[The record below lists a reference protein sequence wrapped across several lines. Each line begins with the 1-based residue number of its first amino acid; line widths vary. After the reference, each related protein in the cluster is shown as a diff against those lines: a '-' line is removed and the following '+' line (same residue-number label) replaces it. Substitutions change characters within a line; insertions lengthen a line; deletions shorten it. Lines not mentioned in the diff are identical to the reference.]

1 MSSTNTISPL
11 DFLAAS
17 SVFRDVAPALLAETE
32 ALWAYRQL
40 DAWEPLWSADT
51 PADELA
57 LVLSGR
63 LEVFVGDYAM
73 AKLGPGELLGE
84 ASAFLR
90 GETRTAT
97 VRAIEATRVLV
108 LGQPQLQRMRLAHP
122 DVYDALL
129 ARALLVLAQ
138 RIADKGA
145 RIARLSDEGDPV
157 DLARADGDGR
167 WQRYAASA
175 PTAPVSPIPAL
186 RLLPVLMS
194 APDDVLA
201 RIAGALAPRFVE
213 AGRAL
218 FLAGDPGD
226 AVYVVARGRIDV
238 MRHVRAGGVAR
249 AATIEPGSLI
259 GTGALLLD
267 GPRNATCVAPAGAW
281 VFELSRAAV
290 AGLDRDAARLVRE
303 SLLCALRSQ
312 LVDTDAAV
320 TRLEARRA
328 SRFTGDAT
336 LTETLH
342 GGSGEVAYQ
351 PSVTDSPI
359 EVAAL
364 PALDG
369 PPPLDEKKR
378 RLLETIRGAIIGQN
392 EALDTPYGLLRVTYA
407 DYTASG
413 RCLEFIE
420 DFMRDEVMPT
430 YANTHTEA
438 SGTGRQT
445 TRFREDAR
453 QIVRESVGAND
464 EDAVIF
470 VGSGATGAIHKLI
483 DMLGVR
489 VPPALETAYNLT
501 DKIPP
506 ERRPVVFIGPYEH
519 HSNELPW
526 RHSIAD
532 VVVIDDDDDGRIDLD
547 ALEQALVRHADRP
560 LKIGSFSA
568 ASNVTGI
575 VSDTHA
581 VAALLHRHGA
591 LSFWDYAAAGPYAKI
606 DMNPGGLAY
615 KDAVFI
621 SPHKFIGG
629 PGSPGVLVVK
639 RRLAENPIPTQPGG
653 GTVAMVTPNTVV
665 YARDIEHRE
674 EAGTPA
680 ILESIRCGLAFHLKR
695 SVGADAIHTMEQR
708 FVRRAIDVWR
718 ANPNIRIVGSLAAE
732 RLSIVSMMFR
742 YGGRYLH
749 YNFIVTV
756 LNDLFG
762 IQARGGCSCA
772 GPYMHRLL
780 GLDAATSH
788 AFACMI
794 ERGFSALNPGWA
806 RVNFNYFI
814 SDAEFEYIVAA
825 VNLVGLYGHLLVADY
840 VFDARSGQWHH
851 RAGQPHRPMRLL
863 DLRYGAG
870 RLEYPSRHAS
880 LPEDA
885 LRAQLD
891 AARRVLEGAR
901 RRIADMKIEPF
912 VVDAEYDRLR
922 WFATP
927 AEIVRDLQ
935 VAATA
940 DFDVDL
946 EDAPLDARM
955 ETYRAALAAAYP
967 GGTPNAGG
975 VAVLAALRRSLGIRP
990 EEHRRAYESLR
1001 A

>member
-1 MSSTNTISPL
+1 MPSTNTTPSL
-11 DFLAAS
+11 DLLAAS
-17 SVFRDVAPALLAETE
+17 PVFRDVAPALLAETE
-32 ALWAYRQL
+32 PLWAYREL
-40 DAWEPLWSADT
+40 AAWETLWSADT

-57 LVLSGR
+57 VVVSGR

-84 ASAFLR
+84 ASAFVR

-97 VRAIEATRVLV
+97 VRAVEPSRVLA
-108 LGQPQLQRMRLAHP
+108 LGQPQLQRLRAAHP
-122 DVYDALL
+122 TVYVALL
-129 ARALLVLAQ
+129 ERALRVLAR

-145 RIARLSDEGDPV
+145 RIARLSDEG
-157 DLARADGDGR
+157 GEG
-167 WQRYAASA
+167 A
-175 PTAPVSPIPAL
+175 PTQAVGDRWPRFDPTPQAAPISPIPAL

-194 APDDVLA
+194 APDDVLV
-201 RIAGALAPRFVE
+201 RIAAVLTPHYVA

-218 FLAGDPGD
+218 FLAGDPGESLH
-226 AVYVVARGRIDV
+226 VVARGRIDV
-238 MRHVRAGGVAR
+238 MRSVRAGGVVR
-249 AATIEPGSLI
+249 AATMEPGSLI

-267 GPRNATCVAPAGAW
+267 GPRNASCVAPAGAW
-281 VFELSRAAV
+281 VFGLSRAALT
-290 AGLDRDAARLVRE
+290 GLDREAGRLVRE
-303 SLLCALRSQ
+303 SLLCALRGQ

-320 TRLEARRA
+320 ARIEAHRA
-328 SRFTGDAT
+328 SRFSGDAT
-336 LTETLH
+336 LTETLR
-342 GGSGEVAYQ
+342 GGGAGEVAFQ
-351 PSVTDSPI
+351 PSVTDGPL

-369 PPPLDEKKR
+369 PHLLDERRR
-378 RLLETIRGAIIGQN
+378 RLLETIRGAIIGHD
-392 EALDTPYGLLRVTYA
+392 EALETPYGLLRVTYA

-420 DFMRDEVMPT
+420 AFMREEVMPT

-438 SGTGRQT
+438 SATGRQT

-453 QIVRESVGAND
+453 QIIRESVGAND

-483 DMLGVR
+483 DMLGVS
-489 VPPALETAYNLT
+489 VPPALDAAYHLT

-506 ERRPVVFIGPYEH
+506 DRRPVVFIGPYEH

-526 RHSIAD
+526 RHSVAD
-532 VVVIDDDDDGRIDLD
+532 VVVIDDDEDGRIDLD
-547 ALEQALVRHADRP
+547 ALAQALVRYADRP

-581 VAALLHRHGA
+581 VAELLHRHGA
-591 LSFWDYAAAGPYAKI
+591 LSLWDYAAAGPYATI

-639 RRLAENPIPTQPGG
+639 KRLAATPIPTQPGG

-695 SVGADAIHTMEQR
+695 SVGTDAIHAMEQR

-718 ANPNIRIVGSLAAE
+718 ANPNIRIVGSLEAE

-742 YGGRYLH
+742 HQGRYLH
-749 YNFIVTV
+749 YNFVV
-756 LNDLFG
+756 ALLNDLFG

-780 GLDAATSH
+780 GLDASTSH
-788 AFACMI
+788 AFVCMI
-794 ERGFSALNPGWA
+794 ERGYAALNPGWA

-840 VFDARSGQWHH
+840 SFDPRSGQWHH
-851 RAGQPHRPMRLL
+851 RAGQPHRPTRLL
-863 DLRYGAG
+863 DLRYRAG

-885 LRAQLD
+885 LHAQLD
-891 AARRVLEGAR
+891 AARRVLEDAR
-901 RRIADMKIEPF
+901 RRIPAMKVEPF
-912 VVDAEYDRLR
+912 TADAEYERLR
-922 WFATP
+922 WFAVP
-927 AEIVRDLQ
+927 GEIVRELQ
-935 VAATA
+935 AAA
-940 DFDVDL
+940 FAEFDVDL
-946 EDAPLDARM
+946 DDAPFDARM

-975 VAVLAALRRSLGIRP
+975 VAVLAALRRALGIRP